1 MFRKNVT
8 NFRNLLLY
16 AFFCTF
22 LLIGNASAQAEATDP
37 LEQVKAAVDEIISL
51 LQDQDLLHPEKKQI
65 RRQRVIQIV
74 ERNFDFREMSQ
85 LTLGKN
91 WRTISAAEQD
101 RFVTLFT
108 ELLENTYITK
118 IESYSGEK
126 VVFKKQLFKGKK
138 AMVYSDLVRN
148 NIETPVNYKLVND
161 SGRWMVYDVVIEGV
175 SLVRNYRTQFDSVIN
190 QEKFP
195 ALLVR
200 LEEKIKQNEEAQ
212 AQ

>member
-8 NFRNLLLY
+8 NFRNLLFS

-22 LLIGNASAQAEATDP
+22 LLLGNASAQTEATDP

-51 LQDQDLLHPEKKQI
+51 LQDQDLLQPEKKHI
-65 RRQRVIQIV
+65 RRERVIQIV
-74 ERNFDFREMSQ
+74 EQNFDFREMSQ

-91 WRTISAAEQD
+91 WRTISAADQD
-101 RFVTLFT
+101 RFVALFT

-148 NIETPVNYKLVND
+148 NIETPVNYKLVNE
-161 SGRWMVYDVVIEGV
+161 SGKWMVYDVVIEGV

-195 ALLVR
+195 GLLVR